1 MKTYQEMYLEIKNY
15 VPSRKQEKKD
25 QEIILTYFN
34 KYQEKLFSR
43 ETTEAHLTASAI
55 VFDETFTKVLFAYHN
70 IYQSYAWL
78 GGHADNNYDLGE
90 VATKEVEEESG
101 LKNFKMI
108 TNSFVSLEILKV
120 LQHFKKGKLVLEHLH
135 LNVTYIFLASS
146 KETIRIKEDENSAIA
161 WINIKDLDEVVKEDK
176 MKKIY
181 HKIIEKSLKF
191 IGGK

>member
-90 VATKEVEEESG
+90 VATIEVEEESG

-108 TNSFVSLEILKV
+108 TKSFVSLEILKV

-176 MKKIY
+176 MKEIY
-181 HKIIEKSLKF
+181 HKIIKKSLKS